1 MSFVDSFL
9 IPGIGLGE
17 LIHSTM
23 TMIMIA
29 IIVMFMDNFPS
40 LAIGMTRIV
49 MALLIMMVL
58 LIMTMLL
65 IMVVLLIM
73 LVLLI
78 MMMMLQGGD
87 GEQFWGEQT
96 RISSLVPYNQHIG
109 EAAGSLHCC

>member
-1 MSFVDSFL
+1 
-9 IPGIGLGE
+9 
-17 LIHSTM
+17 
-23 TMIMIA
+23 MIA
-29 IIVMFMDNFPS
+29 VIVMLFFMDNFPI
-40 LAIGMTRIV
+40 LAIGTTIIM

-58 LIMTMLL
+58 LIMAMLL

-87 GEQFWGEQT
+87 GEQFWGEQAW
-96 RISSLVPYNQHIG
+96 ISSLVPDNQHIG

>member
-1 MSFVDSFL
+1 
-9 IPGIGLGE
+9 
-17 LIHSTM
+17 M

-40 LAIGMTRIV
+40 LAIGMTRIM

-65 IMVVLLIM
+65 IMMVLL
-73 LVLLI
+73 
-78 MMMMLQGGD
+78 MMTMLQGGD
-87 GEQFWGEQT
+87 GEQFWGEQVG
-96 RISSLVPYNQHIG
+96 ISALVPDDQHIG